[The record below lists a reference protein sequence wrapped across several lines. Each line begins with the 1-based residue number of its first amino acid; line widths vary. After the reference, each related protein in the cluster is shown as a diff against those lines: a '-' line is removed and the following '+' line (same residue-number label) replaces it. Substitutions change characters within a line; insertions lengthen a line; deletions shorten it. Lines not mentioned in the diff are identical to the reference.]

1 MRLPLAAALVSLAA
15 APWLARAEAITG
27 VCPDGSI
34 FVVQD
39 EAAIPC
45 ARARR
50 VDPEDLPPIRPE
62 YLPRPYTW
70 LVDQETRNPNNP
82 YNLVETAAKLRAARA
97 GTLESGGASE
107 NGSAPAQ
114 ALPLATGAG
123 APPEPAVAP
132 ATPQAPFGLGLDE
145 AEATD
150 LAKLVLL
157 RQQVAPAEIV
167 VEDIHG
173 AEELRIQLAWSEGLE
188 TRVLDAL
195 GGPAGEHAVVAF
207 LVRTRAPVEFHPN
220 FFAVQ
225 GPLTFRPDPARRGEL
240 GFVIGAAGAQPEG
253 SVALGWFLLPA
264 RFDPA
269 QPIDLWWNDRS
280 VTATLK

>member
-1 MRLPLAAALVSLAA
+1 VRAPLAATILVSLASTPMPA
-15 APWLARAEAITG
+15 GADAVSG

-50 VDPEDLPPIRPE
+50 VDPADMPPIRPE

-70 LVDQETRNPNNP
+70 LVDQESRNPNNP

-97 GTLESGGASE
+97 GTLETGGPSE
-107 NGSAPAQ
+107 NGSASTQGLPVASGASAAPA
-114 ALPLATGAG
+114 L
-123 APPEPAVAP
+123 AP
-132 ATPQAPFGLGLDE
+132 ATPPAPLGLGLDE
-145 AEATD
+145 GEATD
-150 LAKLVLL
+150 LARLVLL

-173 AEELRIQLAWSEGLE
+173 AEELRIQLAWSDGLE
-188 TRVLDAL
+188 ARVQSAL
-195 GGPAGEHAVVAF
+195 GVPAGEHVVVAF
-207 LVRTRAPVEFHPN
+207 LARTRAPVEFHPN

-225 GPLTFRPDPARRGEL
+225 GPLTFRPDSARRGEL
-240 GFVIGAAGAQPEG
+240 GFVIGEPGAQPEG

-280 VTATLK
+280 VTATLR

>member
-1 MRLPLAAALVSLAA
+1 VRPLLAATLASLAVS
-15 APWLARAEAITG
+15 PWLARAEAISG

-34 FVVQD
+34 FVVQH
-39 EAAIPC
+39 ESAIPC

-50 VDPEDLPPIRPE
+50 VDPADLPPIRPE

-97 GTLESGGASE
+97 GTLESGSPSE
-107 NGSAPAQ
+107 NGAAPAQ
-114 ALPLATGAG
+114 G
-123 APPEPAVAP
+123 PPVASGTSAAPAVAP
-132 ATPQAPFGLGLDE
+132 TTPQAPFGLGLDE

-157 RQQVAPAEIV
+157 RQQVAPAEMV

-188 TRVLDAL
+188 TRVLDEL
-195 GGPAGEHAVVAF
+195 GVPAGEHVVVTF
-207 LVRTRAPVEFHPN
+207 LARTRAPVEFHPN

-240 GFVIGAAGAQPEG
+240 GFVIGAPGAQPEG

-264 RFDPA
+264 RFDPT

-280 VTATLK
+280 VTAILR

>member
-1 MRLPLAAALVSLAA
+1 MRAALAATLL
-15 APWLARAEAITG
+15 WLAVQPSPARADTISG

-34 FVVQD
+34 FIVQG

-50 VDPEDLPPIRPE
+50 VDPADVPPIRPE

-70 LVDQETRNPNNP
+70 LVDQEARNPNNP
-82 YNLVETAAKLRAARA
+82 YNLVETASKLRAARA
-97 GTLESGGASE
+97 GTLESSE
-107 NGSAPAQ
+107 SNAGGSAAS
-114 ALPLATGAG
+114 AAAPLAARSREAQGQPAL
-123 APPEPAVAP
+123 AARPP
-132 ATPQAPFGLGLDE
+132 APFGLGLDE
-145 AEATD
+145 TEATD

-157 RQQVAPAEIV
+157 RQQVASAEIV
-167 VEDIHG
+167 VDDIHG

-188 TRVLDAL
+188 TRVHGAL
-195 GGPAGEHAVVAF
+195 GGTALEHVVVAF
-207 LVRTRAPVEFHPN
+207 LVRTHAPVEFHPN

-225 GPLTFRPDPARRGEL
+225 GPLTFRPDPTQRGEL
-240 GFVIGAAGAQPEG
+240 GFVIGESGAQPEG

-264 RFDPA
+264 RFDLA

-280 VTATLK
+280 VSTTLR

>member
-1 MRLPLAAALVSLAA
+1 VRALLAATLVSLAA
-15 APWLARAEAITG
+15 NPWLARAEAISG

-34 FVVQD
+34 FVVQ
-39 EAAIPC
+39 EESAIPC

-50 VDPEDLPPIRPE
+50 VDPADLPPIRPE
-62 YLPRPYTW
+62 YLPKPYTW

-97 GTLESGGASE
+97 GTLEPAGPSE

-114 ALPLATGAG
+114 GLPVAAGPG
-123 APPEPAVAP
+123 APPP
-132 ATPQAPFGLGLDE
+132 ATPQAAFGLGLDE

-150 LAKLVLL
+150 LARLVLL

-188 TRVLDAL
+188 TRVQGAL
-195 GGPAGEHAVVAF
+195 GGPAGEHVVVAF
-207 LVRTRAPVEFHPN
+207 LARTRAPVEFHPN

-225 GPLTFRPDPARRGEL
+225 GPLTFRPDPARRGEV
-240 GFVIGAAGAQPEG
+240 GFVIGEAGAQPEG

-280 VTATLK
+280 VTARLR